1 MSAQPVYQEPDP
13 RDPQVIHDLLPAEER
28 PEFLRQYHQAL
39 TAAGDDVANY
49 KDLRRCLAKWRLTA
63 DALNDP
69 AYHEALAE
77 ARDATTPGLTPAQV
91 SANR

>member
-1 MSAQPVYQEPDP
+1 MSAQPVHQEPDP

-28 PEFLRQYHQAL
+28 PEFLRQYE
-39 TAAGDDVANY
+39 AAADAARTD
-49 KDLRRCLAKWRLTA
+49 LAKYRALQTLLARWALTA

-77 ARDATTPGLTPAQV
+77 ARTATTPGLTPAQL